1 MAAPSRQNT
10 CRDCRH
16 FRDDPAYLEA
26 ICGGLASMGS
36 AYASVRGED
45 GLCDHHGRYVS
56 ARAWCETFQPRSE
69 AAARKTDD
77 AR

>member
-1 MAAPSRQNT
+1 MAAPGANT

-26 ICGGLASMGS
+26 VCGGLASLGS
-36 AYASVRGED
+36 AYASVRGDD
-45 GLCDHHGRYVS
+45 GLCDHHERYVS
-56 ARAWCETFQPRSE
+56 ARDGCEAFLLRPETAVRRS
-69 AAARKTDD
+69 DD